1 MFYINYKTPR
11 PYSAPRRQGRAL
23 PLAVLAL
30 CGLLTGSPAPAW
42 AAATPEVATMPT
54 GASTFPK
61 ENAGAAPSADAGS
74 VSGASLGKPAAP
86 QPAEQAERE
95 AADIFS
101 QPRAVE
107 LFPTGAQITL
117 EEEMQAVSRD
127 GQAVLRL
134 LLPDGAA
141 NVAPVVEGGRILR
154 WTLLPVNVAPQGKAA
169 EERRELLAQA
179 DALEGRIAALNARME
194 LHKQLPGGADSAA
207 VGSLDAL
214 AEKSVPALM
223 AERQKLTRELEQLRK
238 LINAVPALSGQGKR
252 LEITLAE
259 RPAKPVRVTCTYTL
273 HNCGWQPRYSL
284 NARPGTGKVDITMS
298 AEVWQYSGLDWDKA
312 RLALATRMP
321 GELGPDALPDWII
334 EPFAPEMARAA
345 VRPRNAKAVP
355 LMAAAADS
363 SGIPA
368 AEDGAFVR
376 WEIPATGLAQGKS
389 ILNVTNEEWA
399 APMQWLA
406 RPSAGESRVWMTAEY
421 AFGDRPSWPAGLME
435 CRIDGQYVGTGAFRP
450 EAGKVKLFFGAD
462 PRVTVKTINETR
474 KENESGIINA
484 RRFWRWSWRY
494 AIRNE
499 RPEEVQ
505 VRLER
510 PLPRSV
516 DERVTLKLTGTPAPV
531 TDKDEGILFWDVK
544 VPARGTSD
552 VRQEVE
558 ITAPAD
564 LKLAPVAP

>member
-1 MFYINYKTPR
+1 MHNINFNTLHGKT
-11 PYSAPRRQGRAL
+11 ARRTRTVL

-30 CGLLTGSPAPAW
+30 CGLLAGSPAPVQ

-61 ENAGAAPSADAGS
+61 ETGGATPSAETETT
-74 VSGASLGKPAAP
+74 SGTSLGTPVAP
-86 QPAEQAERE
+86 QAAEQADRE
-95 AADIFS
+95 EAEIFN
-101 QPRAVE
+101 QPQTVE
-107 LFPTGAQITL
+107 LFPAGAQITL
-117 EEEMQAVSRD
+117 EEEIMATSRD
-127 GQAVLRL
+127 GQTVLRL

-154 WTLLPVNVAPQGKAA
+154 WTLLPVNVAPQGKAS

-194 LHKQLPGGADSAA
+194 LHKQLPGAADSAA
-207 VGSLDAL
+207 VESLDAL
-214 AEKSVPALM
+214 AGKTVPALM

-252 LEITLAE
+252 LEIILAE

-284 NARPGTGKVDITMS
+284 NARPGTGKVDIAMS

-312 RLALATRMP
+312 RLALVTRAP
-321 GELGPDALPDWII
+321 GALDPDALPDWVI
-334 EPFAPEMARAA
+334 EPFSPEVARPAA
-345 VRPRNAKAVP
+345 LPRHAKAVP
-355 LMAAAADS
+355 LMAAAADN
-363 SGIPA
+363 SGIPVS
-368 AEDGAFVR
+368 EEGAFVR
-376 WEIPATGLAQGKS
+376 WEVPSTGLAQGKS
-389 ILNVTNEEWA
+389 ILNVTSEEWT

-406 RPSAGESRVWMTAEY
+406 RPSTGENRVWMMAEY
-421 AFGDRPSWPAGLME
+421 AFGDRPSWPTGLME
-435 CRIDGQYVGTGAFRP
+435 CRIDGQYVGTGTFRP

-516 DERVTLKLTGTPAPV
+516 DERVTLKLGGTPAPS
-531 TDKDEGILFWDVK
+531 TNQDEGILFWDVK
-544 VPARGTSD
+544 VPARGSSD

>member
-1 MFYINYKTPR
+1 
-11 PYSAPRRQGRAL
+11 
-23 PLAVLAL
+23 
-30 CGLLTGSPAPAW
+30 
-42 AAATPEVATMPT
+42 
-54 GASTFPK
+54 
-61 ENAGAAPSADAGS
+61 
-74 VSGASLGKPAAP
+74 
-86 QPAEQAERE
+86 
-95 AADIFS
+95 
-101 QPRAVE
+101 
-107 LFPTGAQITL
+107 
-117 EEEMQAVSRD
+117 MQAVSRD

-207 VGSLDAL
+207 VESLDAL

-284 NARPGTGKVDITMS
+284 NARPGTGKVDIAMS

-421 AFGDRPSWPAGLME
+421 SFGDRPSWPAGLME

-499 RPEEVQ
+499 RPEEVR
-505 VRLER
+505 VRL
-510 PLPRSV
+510 LPRSV
-516 DERVTLKLTGTPAPV
+516 DERVTLKLTGTPAPA
-531 TDKDEGILFWDVK
+531 TDQDEGILFWDVK
-544 VPARGTSD
+544 VPARGNSD
-552 VRQEVE
+552 VLQEVE

-564 LKLAPVAP
+564 LKLEPVAP

>member
-1 MFYINYKTPR
+1 MFYINCKMPR
-11 PYSAPRRQGRAL
+11 PCPAPLRRGL

-61 ENAGAAPSADAGS
+61 NGGETTPSPERENFS
-74 VSGASLGKPAAP
+74 VTPVSPKD
-86 QPAEQAERE
+86 AERTE
-95 AADIFS
+95 REMAGIFN
-101 QPRAVE
+101 QPQSVE
-107 LFPTGAQITL
+107 LFPGGARITL
-117 EEEMQAVSRD
+117 REDDLLTEIRNDQPVVS
-127 GQAVLRL
+127 LI
-134 LLPDGAA
+134 LPDGAA
-141 NVAPVVEGGRILR
+141 NVSPVVEGQRILR
-154 WTLLPVNVAPQGKAA
+154 WMLTPVASEPQGEAA
-169 EERRELLAQA
+169 AQRRLLLEQA
-179 DALEGRIAALNARME
+179 DKLEGRIAALNARMD
-194 LHKQLPGGADSAA
+194 LHRQLPAGSGSEA
-207 VGSLDAL
+207 VEAL
-214 AEKSVPALM
+214 AELAEKTVPGLM
-223 AERQKLTRELEQLRK
+223 AERQRLTRELEQLRK
-238 LINAVPALSGQGKR
+238 LINTVPAASGQGKR
-252 LEITLAE
+252 LDIVLAQF
-259 RPAKPVRVTCTYTL
+259 PGKPVRVACTYTL

-284 NARPGTGKVDITMS
+284 NARPGAGKVDIVMS

-312 RLALATRMP
+312 RLTLATRTP
-321 GELGPDALPDWII
+321 GEIAPDTLPEWVIEPDAPGLQRL
-334 EPFAPEMARAA
+334 AG
-345 VRPRNAKAVP
+345 RPSGKAVP
-355 LMAAAADS
+355 LMAAAADGN
-363 SGIPA
+363 GIPA
-368 AEDGAFVR
+368 QEDGAFVR
-376 WEIPATGLAQGKS
+376 WEIPTAGLAQGKS
-389 ILNVTNEEWA
+389 ILTVTSEEWA

-406 RPSAGESRVWMTAEY
+406 RPSESENRVWMTAEY
-421 AFGDRPSWPAGLME
+421 AFDGRPSWPVGLME

-505 VRLER
+505 VRVER

-516 DERVTLKLTGTPAPV
+516 DERVTLKLGGTPAPA
-531 TDKDEGILFWDVK
+531 TNQDEGILFWDVK
-544 VPARGTSD
+544 VPGRGGSD
-552 VRQEVE
+552 VRQDVE

>member
-1 MFYINYKTPR
+1 MYHINYEM
-11 PYSAPRRQGRAL
+11 PRRHNARRYGRGL
-23 PLAVLAL
+23 SLAALAL
-30 CGLLTGSPAPAW
+30 CGVLFGGNPLPAW
-42 AAATPEVATMPT
+42 AAA
-54 GASTFPK
+54 
-61 ENAGAAPSADAGS
+61 ADAAMPGTT
-74 VSGASLGKPAAP
+74 APDTAERTPAAQPP
-86 QPAEQAERE
+86 QAPAKQEIPAVHEDLR
-95 AADIFS
+95 FS
-101 QPRAVE
+101 QPQQVE
-107 LFPTGAQITL
+107 LFPSGAQIT
-117 EEEMQAVSRD
+117 VSERLTASSRE

-141 NVAPVVEGGRILR
+141 GIVPDVPGQNVLG
-154 WTLLPVNVAPQGKAA
+154 WTLTPVASRPQGEAA
-169 EERRELLAQA
+169 ERRRDLLARL

-207 VGSLDAL
+207 VESLDAL
-214 AEKSVPALM
+214 AERTVPGLM
-223 AERQKLTRELEQLRK
+223 AERQKLTREMEQLRK
-238 LINAVPALSGQGKR
+238 LVNAIPALSEQGKL
-252 LEITLAE
+252 LEIRLAAMPE
-259 RPAKPVRVTCTYTL
+259 APVQVRCSYML
-273 HNCGWQPRYSL
+273 HNCGWQPRYSV
-284 NARPGTGKVDITMS
+284 NARPGTGKVDIALS
-298 AEVWQYSGLDWDKA
+298 AEVWQYSGQDWDKA
-312 RLALATRMP
+312 RLALVTRAP
-321 GELGPDALPDWII
+321 GALGPDALPDWII
-334 EPFAPEMARAA
+334 EPSSPEAARVAA
-345 VRPRNAKAVP
+345 LPRHAKAVP
-355 LMAAAADS
+355 LMAAADN
-363 SGIPA
+363 SGISA
-368 AEDGAFVR
+368 AEEGAFVR
-376 WEIPATGLAQGKS
+376 WEIPTTGLAQGKS
-389 ILNVTNEEWA
+389 ILNVTSEEWA

-421 AFGDRPSWPAGLME
+421 AFADRPSWPAGLME
-435 CRIDGQYVGTGAFRP
+435 CRIDGQYVGTGSFRP

-516 DERVTLKLTGTPAPV
+516 DERVTLKLEGTPAPT
-531 TDKDEGILFWDVK
+531 TDQDEGILFWEVK
-544 VPARGTSD
+544 VPARGNSD